1 MPVAAKRVQVSSD
14 NATYYTLPGNTG
26 QLSLDGN
33 AVDDTVFGQ
42 LYKSEQTTLIN
53 AQITAPAF
61 YKGLAG
67 YNAKLYKPGTS
78 TALTTEPMTLVSGKT
93 YEITNAAKR
102 VINRTFSPIN
112 VFDNAVNA
120 NAEVL
125 NFDYLFGRVTF
136 KASYTVIGPVTITG
150 QYYPMVQLAKAN
162 SFSLTQSADAVDTTD
177 FETAQGNSGYRTFQA
192 GLKTVNLETKG
203 FYDVTNAFKAALE
216 ARTVLIIEV
225 NPDGTGKS
233 IARGFFIPMSDQLAG
248 NVGALEEETVKWNLN
263 VPSDDLMLAPFNWIH
278 NATTLSTAVQ
288 KALAAWLAGDLVWV
302 SYLPDGLVG
311 FKTQAVVTNASLAS
325 SVEGINT
332 FSFQFQMTGSFVAA
346 P

>member
-1 MPVAAKRVQVSSD
+1 MPVAAKRLQVSSD

-177 FETAQGNSGYRTFQA
+177 FETAQGNSGYRTFKQ
-192 GLKTVNLETKG
+192 
-203 FYDVTNAFKAALE
+203 D
-216 ARTVLIIEV
+216 
-225 NPDGTGKS
+225 
-233 IARGFFIPMSDQLAG
+233 
-248 NVGALEEETVKWNLN
+248 
-263 VPSDDLMLAPFNWIH
+263 
-278 NATTLSTAVQ
+278 
-288 KALAAWLAGDLVWV
+288 
-302 SYLPDGLVG
+302 
-311 FKTQAVVTNASLAS
+311 
-325 SVEGINT
+325 
-332 FSFQFQMTGSFVAA
+332 
-346 P
+346 